1 MSLDKDL
8 RHQLDHLQAQV
19 RLRTTRPLGGSD
31 RTRPTEDGRSLLAFC
46 SNDYLGLAGHP
57 ALAAAAAVAARDH
70 GFGSA
75 GSRLV
80 TGESPLHAT
89 LEQSLAT
96 FVGQPAVLLFPT
108 GYQANLGVLASLASS
123 SDLIA
128 SDAANH
134 ASIID
139 GCRLSRATVAV
150 YRHNDAADARR
161 ALETAGSFKR
171 RLLVTESIF
180 SMDGD
185 RAPLADLA
193 SVAEAAGASL
203 VVDEAHAFG
212 VAGPRGR
219 GLCAQAGI
227 APAVLLAT
235 LGKAFG
241 TAGGFA
247 ATSNTV
253 RSFLVNQARTFIF
266 TTAAPHPVV
275 GAALAALH
283 IIDSATG
290 DELRAQAAERASAL
304 RAALL
309 HGGFALPGG
318 DLILP
323 LTLGSDMRAARV
335 ADRLHADGLV
345 IPAIRPP
352 TVPEGTARLRITVS
366 AAHTPADV
374 VRLADTLLDLLGS
387 E

>member
-1 MSLDKDL
+1 MSLDHDL
-8 RHQLDHLQAQV
+8 RNHLDHLQAQV
-19 RLRTTRPLGGSD
+19 RLRRTRALGGSD
-31 RTRPTEDGRSLLAFC
+31 RTRPTEGGRALLAFC
-46 SNDYLGLAGHP
+46 SNDYLGLASHP

-70 GFGSA
+70 GFGSGA
-75 GSRLV
+75 SRLV
-80 TGESPLHAT
+80 AGESPLHAA

-96 FVGQPAVLLFPT
+96 FAGQPAALLFPT
-108 GYQANLGVLASLASS
+108 GYQANLGVLTSLASS
-123 SDLIA
+123 ADLIA

-139 GCRLSRATVAV
+139 GCRLSRATVAI
-150 YRHNDAADARR
+150 YRHGDAADARR
-161 ALETAGSFKR
+161 ALATSGSFRR
-171 RLLVTESIF
+171 RLLVTESVF

-193 SVAEAAGASL
+193 SIADAAGASL

-219 GLCAQAGI
+219 GLCAQAGVV
-227 APAVLLAT
+227 PAVLVAT

-241 TAGGFA
+241 AAGGFA
-247 ATSNTV
+247 ATSDTV

-266 TTAAPHPVV
+266 TTAPPHPVA
-275 GAALAALH
+275 GAALAALQ

-290 DELRAQAAERASAL
+290 DDLRAQAAERASAL
-304 RAALL
+304 RAALS
-309 HGGFALPGG
+309 HGGFALPGS

-323 LTLGSDMRAARV
+323 LTLGSDRRAVRV
-335 ADRLHADGLV
+335 ADRLHAEGLV

-374 VRLADTLLDLLGS
+374 VRLAGTLLDVLGS